1 MNEPMENYK
10 ERLERLY
17 RETENSLD
25 KKKLQEAD
33 KELRELLQ
41 KKGELSLNDDLKR
54 IANALYYRNRAR
66 AFLVHYL
73 GGFGAER
80 YRKMKDSFETLR
92 KNCPPDLEHTVSY
105 IERSLEA
112 LETAQSLVGKFEKA
126 PNASMTDEDL
136 KDMRS
141 ELNNVDLGDDT
152 EEFGFLKSAID
163 NYLRQKTEAA
173 QKLIDAR
180 NAKRYGEDYRRAV
193 HKIAEFTGYDY
204 YPVREEGDEE
214 AAQCETI
221 STPFFEEATLYAA
234 TVAKTEQA
242 QTLTVDLKKLSGAS
256 EASRKYLFE
265 KLAEADAERVLFL
278 NFPALAGEA
287 KGSVLCGIKGL
298 LSSGKRVTVH
308 DESAER
314 RLLNLFREE
323 GVTDVRNVFL
333 SLPDYAEAKDEL
345 TVQGYFSEKGDEALF
360 RKYGVYLGF
369 FGFNEILRAGRSA
382 WRRVLKRIASENK
395 TRFEAFLERLPNRA
409 LLIDDGWR
417 FEPSYRAPETK
428 ENRAPY
434 TFDYDKMREFL
445 PVNLRKILEGKNPL
459 IAKCGMVAKYCV
471 LLGEDDSRWAE
482 LGLTEEGK
490 AERLR
495 RLKIATEILSELLG
509 TEKKSPVVEIVAEED
524 WDLKKHG
531 RSCAYCADGGA
542 RIVFRESSFSE
553 TEALADTVLHEM
565 YHSFQHTAVGNVFKS
580 WWRTDLNVT
589 PERVKEWAYN
599 FGENRYIRNTTNKNA
614 YMLQIIEADARIFAA
629 ESLRACGE
637 RWSEL
642 DLI

>member
-1 MNEPMENYK
+1 MENYK

-41 KKGELSLNDDLKR
+41 KKGELSLNDELKK

-66 AFLVHYL
+66 AFLVHYA

-80 YRKMKDSFETLR
+80 YRKMKDSFETLL
-92 KNCPPDLEHTVSY
+92 KNCPTELEHTVRFL
-105 IERSLEA
+105 ERSLKA
-112 LETAQSLVGKFEKA
+112 LETAQSNVGKFEKI

-136 KDMRS
+136 KEMLF
-141 ELNNVDLGDDT
+141 ELNNIDLGDYGDD
-152 EEFGFLKSAID
+152 FGFLKSAIE
-163 NYLRQKTEAA
+163 NYLQQKREAA
-173 QKLIDAR
+173 QNKIDAR
-180 NAKRYGEDYRRAV
+180 NSKRYGEDYRRAV
-193 HKIAEFTGYDY
+193 HKTSEFTGYDY

-214 AAQCETI
+214 SARCEIAA
-221 STPFFEEATLYAA
+221 TPFFEEAALYAA
-234 TVAKTEQA
+234 SVAKTERA
-242 QTLTVDLKKLSGAS
+242 QSVTVDLKKLSGAS
-256 EASRKYLFE
+256 ESSREYLFQ
-265 KLAEADAERVLFL
+265 KLTESDAERMLFL

-287 KGSVLCGIKGL
+287 KGSVICGIKGL
-298 LSSGKRVTVH
+298 LSSGKRLTVH

-314 RLLNLFREE
+314 GLLKLFREE
-323 GVTDVRNVFL
+323 GIEDVRNVFL
-333 SLPDYAEAKDEL
+333 SLPDYGEAKDEF
-345 TVQGYFSEKGDEALF
+345 TAQGYFSERGDETLF

-395 TRFEAFLERLPNRA
+395 ARFETFLERLPNRA
-409 LLIDDGWR
+409 LLLDDGWR

-428 ENRAPY
+428 ETRAPY
-434 TFDYDKMREFL
+434 SFDYDKAREFL
-445 PVNLRKILEGKNPL
+445 PANLRRILEGKDPL

-495 RLKIATEILSELLG
+495 RLKTATEILSELLG
-509 TEKKSPVVEIVAEED
+509 TEKKAPKVEIVAEED
-524 WDLKKHG
+524 WDLNKHG
-531 RSCAYCADGGA
+531 RACAYCADGGE
-542 RIVFRESSFSE
+542 RIVFREKSFSE

-565 YHSFQHTAVGNVFKS
+565 YHSFQYTAVGNVFQG

-599 FGENRYIRNTTNKNA
+599 FGENRYIRNVKNMNA
-614 YMLQIIEADARIFAA
+614 YTLQIIEADARIFAA